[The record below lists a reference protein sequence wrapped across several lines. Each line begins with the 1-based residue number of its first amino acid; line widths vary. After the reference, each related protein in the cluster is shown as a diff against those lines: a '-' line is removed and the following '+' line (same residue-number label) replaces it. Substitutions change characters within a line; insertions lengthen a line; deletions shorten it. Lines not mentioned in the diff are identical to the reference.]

1 MGSILSI
8 LFGFLLEGK
17 LMDVPQVVDIRN
29 KIVGTL
35 VRQARLEAGKTQR
48 ECAEVLGCS
57 PSTFSYYERG
67 HKGLALPEI
76 EALAYFFEVP
86 LQALLNGSQAVAQEE
101 EEEPLPL
108 LQLMQ
113 IRQKILAV
121 QFRKCREDAGLTQ
134 EQMADLL
141 DVSSYRVS
149 QYEAADRQIP
159 LAELEIAAER
169 CDRTLHDFFDREGLP
184 MGRAERDRQMM
195 ARLDELSPEVREFVL
210 KPTNQ
215 LYLRIALL
223 LSAMKVDSLREI
235 AETLLEITY

>member
-1 MGSILSI
+1 MLSI
-8 LFGFLLEGK
+8 LYVLLLEGK
-17 LMDVPQVVDIRN
+17 LMEVPQAVDIRN
-29 KIVGTL
+29 KIIGTL
-35 VRQARLEAGKTQR
+35 VRQARLEAGRTQR
-48 ECAEVLGCS
+48 ECAEILGCS

-67 HKGLALPEI
+67 HKGLALPEL

-86 LQALLNGSQAVAQEE
+86 LKALLDGSQALAQEE

-149 QYEAADRQIP
+149 QYEAAERHIP
-159 LAELEIAAER
+159 LAELENAAQQCGR
-169 CDRTLHDFFDREGLP
+169 ALHDFFDKEGLP
-184 MGRAERDRQMM
+184 MGRAERDRQRM
-195 ARLDELSPEVREFVL
+195 ARLTELSPEVQEFVL
-210 KPTNQ
+210 KPSNQ

-223 LSAMKVDSLREI
+223 LSAMRTDSLREI
-235 AETLLEITY
+235 AETLLDITY